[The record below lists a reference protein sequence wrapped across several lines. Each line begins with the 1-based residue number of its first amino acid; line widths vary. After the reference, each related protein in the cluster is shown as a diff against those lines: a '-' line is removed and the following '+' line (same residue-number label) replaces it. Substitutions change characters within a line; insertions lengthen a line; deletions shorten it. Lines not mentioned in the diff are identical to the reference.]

1 MKRFLMMLA
10 VSLMVV
16 LLLAGCSNARN
27 NTDSNDNKQ
36 LSIVATIYPEY
47 DWVLNIL
54 GEKKDNAEVML
65 LVDNGTDLHSYEP
78 TAKDMVK
85 IAKCDVFI
93 YVGGESDQWVEDAL
107 KQATNKNMQ
116 VVNLMDVMGDTKK
129 EEELKEGMQTKK
141 EIIKKEE
148 TEPEYDE
155 HVWLSLKN
163 TQKFV
168 MAIADAIAKAD
179 AANANIYSANAKS
192 YSDKLSA
199 LDGEYTKTVKNAKQ
213 RTLLFGDRFP
223 FRYMTEDYG
232 IDYYAAFNGCSAETE
247 ASFETIKFL
256 AGKVDELNL
265 KNVMII
271 ENSDGEIARTI
282 IKNTKNKNQK
292 ILILDS
298 LQSVGKKDM
307 ESGQTYLKIMES
319 NLNVIKEALQ

>member
-78 TAKDMVK
+78 TAKDMVT

-168 MAIADAIAKAD
+168 MAIADAVAKAD
-179 AANANIYSANAKS
+179 AANADIYLANAKS

>member
-78 TAKDMVK
+78 TAKDMVT

-116 VVNLMDVMGDTKK
+116 VVNLMDVIGDTKK

-179 AANANIYSANAKS
+179 AANADIYSANAKS

>member
-78 TAKDMVK
+78 TAKDMVT

-179 AANANIYSANAKS
+179 AANADIYSANAKS

>member
-179 AANANIYSANAKS
+179 AANADIYSANAKS

-213 RTLLFGDRFP
+213 KTLLFGDRFP

>member
-168 MAIADAIAKAD
+168 MAIADAVAKAD
-179 AANANIYSANAKS
+179 AANADIYSANAKS

-223 FRYMTEDYG
+223 FHYMTEDYG

>member
-155 HVWLSLKN
+155 HIWLSLKN

-179 AANANIYSANAKS
+179 AANADIYSANAKS

>member
-168 MAIADAIAKAD
+168 MAIADAVAKAD
-179 AANANIYSANAKS
+179 AANADIYSANAKS

>member
-78 TAKDMVK
+78 TAKDMVT

-179 AANANIYSANAKS
+179 AANADIYSANAKS

-282 IKNTKNKNQK
+282 
-292 ILILDS
+292 
-298 LQSVGKKDM
+298 
-307 ESGQTYLKIMES
+307 
-319 NLNVIKEALQ
+319 

>member
-1 MKRFLMMLA
+1 MKRFLMMLV

-78 TAKDMVK
+78 TAKDMVT

-179 AANANIYSANAKS
+179 AANADIYSANAKS

>member
-78 TAKDMVK
+78 TAKDMVT

-116 VVNLMDVMGDTKK
+116 VVNLMDVMGDMKK

-179 AANANIYSANAKS
+179 AANADIYSANAKS

-213 RTLLFGDRFP
+213 KTLLFGDRFP

>member
-179 AANANIYSANAKS
+179 AANADIYSANAKS

>member
-78 TAKDMVK
+78 TAKDMVT

-168 MAIADAIAKAD
+168 MAIADAVAKAD
-179 AANANIYSANAKS
+179 AANADIYLANAKS

-199 LDGEYTKTVKNAKQ
+199 LDGEYTKTVKNEKQ

>member
-168 MAIADAIAKAD
+168 MAIADAVAKAD
-179 AANANIYSANAKS
+179 AANADIYSANAKS

-298 LQSVGKKDM
+298 LQSVGKKEM

>member
-16 LLLAGCSNARN
+16 LLLAGCSNASN

-78 TAKDMVK
+78 TAKDMVT

-179 AANANIYSANAKS
+179 AANADIYSANAKS

>member
-168 MAIADAIAKAD
+168 MAIADAVAKAD
-179 AANANIYSANAKS
+179 TANADIYSANAKS